1 MAAAAGLG
9 LASVLPSPAL
19 RRLTQLLSEIPQR
32 YTCPGDT
39 MKRSTDRIL
48 TTHAG
53 RLDGPRD
60 LREMTRALQTGQ
72 SKDVAVVMPR
82 VRTAMAEIVRQ
93 QAEAGID
100 IVSDGE
106 LGKVGFGFTYYG
118 RRLSGLASKKVTH
131 GEGWMGLKTGERVE
145 FAEFYKD
152 LGFEQFLPPERVI
165 CNGPIAYIGQN
176 EVQNDIDL
184 FKAAL
189 ADGKVNP
196 ADAFMCVLAPGWLE
210 HFFFNEYYPN
220 DEEYLF
226 ALADAM
232 KHEYK
237 AIVDAGFIL
246 QLDDPALPDTY
257 DMIVPAPSIEEYR
270 EFAEVRVEA
279 LNHALQGLP
288 EDRVRYHIC
297 WGSWHGPHTHDLP
310 LRHVVD
316 LMLKVNAGAYSVEAA
331 NPRHEHEWKV
341 WRETKLPDGKILIP
355 GVVSHASNV
364 VEHPELVAD
373 RILLYANLVGR
384 ENVIAGTDCGLG
396 LRVHPQIA
404 WAKLKVLAEGA
415 ALASKQ
421 LWCS

>member
-1 MAAAAGLG
+1 
-9 LASVLPSPAL
+9 
-19 RRLTQLLSEIPQR
+19 
-32 YTCPGDT
+32 
-39 MKRSTDRIL
+39 MKHSTDRIL

-60 LREMTRALQTGQ
+60 LREMTFGFMSGRGPDLATVMARVQ
-72 SKDVAVVMPR
+72 SGITETIRK
-82 VRTAMAEIVRQ
+82 
-93 QAEAGID
+93 QADAGID
-100 IVSDGE
+100 IISDGE
-106 LGKVGFGFTYYG
+106 LGKIGFGYAYYG
-118 RRLSGLASKKVTH
+118 RRLSGLGTRKVQP
-131 GEGWMGLKTGERVE
+131 GETGWMGGQTGERVE

-152 LGFEQFLPPERVI
+152 LNFEQFLPPERTI
-165 CNGPIAYIGQN
+165 CNGPIAYIGQQ
-176 EVQNDIDL
+176 EVANDIAL
-184 FKAAL
+184 FKRAL
-189 ADGKVNP
+189 AEAG
-196 ADAFMCVLAPGWLE
+196 ARAEETFLCVLAPGWLE
-210 HFFFNEYYPN
+210 HFFHNEYYPN

-257 DMIVPAPSIEEYR
+257 DMIVPTPTIADYR
-270 EFAEVRVEA
+270 KFAEVRIDA
-279 LNHALQGLP
+279 LNHALAGLP

-310 LRHVVD
+310 LKHLVD
-316 LMLKVNAGAYSVEAA
+316 LMLKVKAGAYSVEAA
-331 NPRHEHEWKV
+331 NPRHAHEWKV
-341 WRETKLPDGKILIP
+341 WKDVKLPDGKILIP

-373 RILLYANLVGR
+373 RIALYAGLVGR

-404 WAKLKVLAEGA
+404 WAKLKALSEGA
-415 ALASKQ
+415 AMATKQ
-421 LWCS
+421 LWGR